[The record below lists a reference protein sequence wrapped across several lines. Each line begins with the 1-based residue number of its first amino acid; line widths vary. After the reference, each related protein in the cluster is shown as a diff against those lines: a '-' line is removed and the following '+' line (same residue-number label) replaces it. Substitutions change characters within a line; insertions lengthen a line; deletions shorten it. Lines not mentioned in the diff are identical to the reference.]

1 MMGAALRTEYRK
13 LVTTRMWW
21 ILLLTMA
28 AYMAFLAA
36 IMAFVL
42 TEGAA
47 GGAGTFTGDGA
58 QPAVP
63 LSPERVAQTVYT
75 LATSLGYVFPVI
87 VGALAMTGEFRHQTI
102 TPTLLAEPRR
112 TVVLTAKMLS
122 SVVVGLVFGV
132 VGTLATVAA
141 GAGTLALLGQDPGL
155 GEPIVLRSAALSV
168 LALTVWTVV
177 GVGFG
182 TLITNQVAV
191 IVVLLAFTQFVEPIL
206 RLVLAQLDWAQ
217 GVSKFLPG
225 AAGESITGASFYAD
239 SGIGADLL
247 SSWEG
252 FAVLLGYAV
261 VFAVAG
267 RLTSLRR
274 DIT

>member
-1 MMGAALRTEYRK
+1 MGAALRTEYRK
-13 LVTTRMWW
+13 LVTTQVWW
-21 ILLLTMA
+21 ILLLVMA
-28 AYMAFLAA
+28 VYMAFLAA
-36 IMAFVL
+36 VMAFAL
-42 TEGAA
+42 TA
-47 GGAGTFTGDGA
+47 GGMTVSSGVDAA
-58 QPAVP
+58 QQTPP
-63 LSPERVAQTVYT
+63 LSPEELAQTIYT

-112 TVVLTAKMLS
+112 TVVLAAKMIS
-122 SVVVGLVFGV
+122 SVAVGLIFGV

-141 GAGTLALLGQDPGL
+141 GAGTLALRGEESGL
-155 GEPIVLRSAALSV
+155 TEPIVLRSAALSV
-168 LALTVWTVV
+168 LALTIWAVV

-206 RLVLAQLDWAQ
+206 RVFLGQMSWGEGIAKW
-217 GVSKFLPG
+217 LPG

-239 SGIGADLL
+239 SGLGPDLL
-247 SSWEG
+247 TSWQG
-252 FAVLLGYAV
+252 GLVLLAYALVFAVL
-261 VFAVAG
+261 G
-267 RLTSLRR
+267 RLIALRR